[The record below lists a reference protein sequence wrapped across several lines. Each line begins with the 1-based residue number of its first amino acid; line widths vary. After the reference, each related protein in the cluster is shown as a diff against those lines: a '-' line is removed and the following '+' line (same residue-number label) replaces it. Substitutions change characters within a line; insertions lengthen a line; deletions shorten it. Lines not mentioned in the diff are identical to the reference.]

1 MTLSELKKGLLSLM
15 QTIYPET
22 EYKYYGMDVS
32 EGFERPSF
40 FTQIKPVDMDPNN
53 YNSRNNRVT
62 FFIDYMQEIVD
73 EVDALD
79 KIQLIRDT
87 FGLAVKIG
95 DRAVKVVSFDY
106 DFIGTERN
114 IPEIGIDLEWM
125 DRIDHTEN
133 LPLMESA
140 EINQEMMED

>member
-22 EYKYYGMDVS
+22 EYKYYGVDVS

-40 FTQIKPVDMDPNN
+40 FTQIKPVEMDPNN

-79 KIQLIRDT
+79 KIQQIRDS

-114 IPEIGIDLEWM
+114 ITEISIDLEWM
-125 DRIDHTEN
+125 DRIEHNEN

-140 EINQEMMED
+140 EINQEIMED

>member
-40 FTQIKPVDMDPNN
+40 FTQIKPVEMDPNN

-79 KIQLIRDT
+79 KIQQIRDS
-87 FGLAVKIG
+87 FGLVVKIG
-95 DRAVKVVSFDY
+95 DRAVKVVSYDY

-114 IPEIGIDLEWM
+114 IPEISIDLEWM

>member
-40 FTQIKPVDMDPNN
+40 FTQIKPVEMDPNN

-79 KIQLIRDT
+79 KIQQIRDS

-95 DRAVKVVSFDY
+95 DRAVKVVSYDY

-114 IPEIGIDLEWM
+114 IPEISIDLEWM

>member
-15 QTIYPET
+15 QMIYPET

-40 FTQIKPVDMDPNN
+40 FTQIKPVEMDPNN

-79 KIQLIRDT
+79 KIQQIRDS

-95 DRAVKVVSFDY
+95 DRAVKVVSYDY

-114 IPEIGIDLEWM
+114 IPEISIDLEWM

>member
-79 KIQLIRDT
+79 KIQQIRDS
-87 FGLAVKIG
+87 FGLAEKIG
-95 DRAVKVVSFDY
+95 DRAVKVVSYDY

-114 IPEIGIDLEWM
+114 IPEISIDLEWM

>member
-79 KIQLIRDT
+79 KIQQIRDT

>member
-40 FTQIKPVDMDPNN
+40 FTQIKPVEMDPNN

-79 KIQLIRDT
+79 KIQQIRDS

-95 DRAVKVVSFDY
+95 DRAVKVVSYDY

-114 IPEIGIDLEWM
+114 IPEISIDLEWM

-140 EINQEMMED
+140 EINQEMMEE

>member
-40 FTQIKPVDMDPNN
+40 FTQIKPVEMDPNN

-79 KIQLIRDT
+79 KIQQIRDS

-95 DRAVKVVSFDY
+95 DRAVKVVSYDY
-106 DFIGTERN
+106 EFIGTERN
-114 IPEIGIDLEWM
+114 IPEISIDLEWM

>member
-1 MTLSELKKGLLSLM
+1 MTLSELKKGLLSLI

-22 EYKYYGMDVS
+22 KYKYYGMDVS

-40 FTQIKPVDMDPNN
+40 FTQIKPVEMDPNN

-62 FFIDYMQEIVD
+62 FFINYMQEVVD
-73 EVDALD
+73 EVDALE
-79 KIQLIRDT
+79 KIQQIRDM

-114 IPEIGIDLEWM
+114 IPEISIDLEWM
-125 DRIDHTEN
+125 DRIEHNEN

-140 EINQEMMED
+140 EINQEVMED